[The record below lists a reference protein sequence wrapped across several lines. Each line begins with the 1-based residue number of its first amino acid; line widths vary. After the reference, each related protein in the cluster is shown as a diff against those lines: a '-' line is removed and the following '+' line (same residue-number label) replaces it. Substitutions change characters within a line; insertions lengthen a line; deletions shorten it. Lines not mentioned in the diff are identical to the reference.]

1 MSISYASKIMFIS
14 ETSIRVRYAETDK
27 MGYVYYGNYATYY
40 EVARTEAIRTLGLP
54 YKNLEEEEGVM
65 MPVLENYTKFI
76 KPALYDDQLRIVVKV
91 PEMPGVRMR
100 FEYEVYNEQDQLL
113 NTGYTVLVFVNM
125 ESGRPCR
132 MPEGMVSKLEPYY
145 RHESAR

>member
-1 MSISYASKIMFIS
+1 MFIS

-40 EVARTEAIRTLGLP
+40 EVARTEAIRALGLP
-54 YKNLEEEEGVM
+54 YKSLEEEEGVM
-65 MPVLENYTKFI
+65 MPVLENYTKYI

-100 FEYEVYNEQDQLL
+100 FEYEIYNEQDQLL

-132 MPEGMVSKLEPYY
+132 MPDGMASKLEPYY